1 MDENKSEVRSEID
14 QIYSAVMLDSEALE
28 EAKMTLE
35 IIKKTDPGVYD
46 EMIDDTLSLIRR
58 ALSNSILGAID
69 RLVDPDQEPVA
80 WFTEDYKEDKSATT
94 YSKEMAKRWKEK
106 GWPVKPLY
114 TTPPQRE
121 WQGLTEQEVGG
132 IMEDLNAYGTRLDEF
147 ARAIEAKL
155 KEKNI

>member
-1 MDENKSEVRSEID
+1 MDENKPEVRSEID
-14 QIYSAVMLDSEALE
+14 QIYSAVMTDSEALE
-28 EAKMTLE
+28 DAKMTLE
-35 IIKKTDPGVYD
+35 VIKKTDPGVYD

-69 RLVDPDQEPVA
+69 RLIDPDQEPVA

-114 TTPPQRE
+114 TAPLQRE
-121 WQGLTEQEVGG
+121 WQGLTAEELEEIAEFHFHGG
-132 IMEDLNAYGTRLDEF
+132 LSGREF
-147 ARAIEAKL
+147 YDDIEAKL
-155 KEKNI
+155 KEKNT